1 MDDRFDR
8 RELLLHLGDVLDAL
22 HSLVTADKPGAL
34 VAHLMQDDG
43 ALQRFEFLGT
53 LAPEMTVTEF
63 TSRVA
68 SAFFPWP
75 GELLEAELN
84 REGLASTVQRELF
97 AGNPKGWAAYAAQL
111 QNKVKWFGVGLP
123 TVKKD
128 ARAGSSHEGKDET
141 APQASPVTA
150 VPLPDADARIEKKGW
165 PWPEPRS

>member
-8 RELLLHLGDVLDAL
+8 RELLLHLGDVLNAL
-22 HSLVTADKPGAL
+22 NSLVTVDKPAAPI
-34 VAHLMQDDG
+34 AHLVQHE
-43 ALQRFEFLGT
+43 ASLQRFEFLRT
-53 LAPEMTVTEF
+53 LAPEMTVAEF

-68 SAFFPWP
+68 SAFFGWP

-111 QNKVKWFGVGLP
+111 QKKVTWFGVGLP
-123 TVKKD
+123 TVRKG
-128 ARAGSSHEGKDET
+128 ARAGSLHDGKDET